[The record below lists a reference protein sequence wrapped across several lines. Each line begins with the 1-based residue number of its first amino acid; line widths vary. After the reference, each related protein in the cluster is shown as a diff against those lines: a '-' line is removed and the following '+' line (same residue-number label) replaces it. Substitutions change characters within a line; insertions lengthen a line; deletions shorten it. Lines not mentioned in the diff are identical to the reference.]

1 MVPKY
6 LTELG
11 IHGIEKHQH
20 DCLNQNIQ
28 TSGTIY
34 DILLMRN
41 LDFEKTLRKLIICHR
56 NGIPENLKQIK
67 NDTTEDMTRIT
78 ESKPRPWKKDYYNG
92 IDA

>member
-11 IHGIEKHQH
+11 IYRIEKQI
-20 DCLNQNIQ
+20 CLNQNIQ

-56 NGIPENLKQIK
+56 NDIPENFKQIK
-67 NDTTEDMTRIT
+67 NDITEDMPRIT
-78 ESKPRPWKKDYYNG
+78 KSKPRPRKKDYYNG
-92 IDA
+92 IDL